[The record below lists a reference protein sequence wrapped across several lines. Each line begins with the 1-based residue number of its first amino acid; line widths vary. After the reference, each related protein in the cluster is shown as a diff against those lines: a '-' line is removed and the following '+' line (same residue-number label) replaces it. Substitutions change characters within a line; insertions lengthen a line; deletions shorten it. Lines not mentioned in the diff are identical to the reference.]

1 MGRINIVVSDDME
14 NKFRKEVAK
23 RFGVRKGN
31 IQRAMEEAIDIW
43 VKKG

>member
-1 MGRINIVVSDDME
+1 MGRINLVISDDIE

-31 IQRAMEEAIDIW
+31 IQKAIEEAIDIW
-43 VKKG
+43 IKNG